1 MSKTIDKTKPSEE
14 KKSLNNTQ
22 PSKKKSV
29 SPATR
34 VGMMPLPGQKNKDSF
49 AEEQVKVGD

>member
-14 KKSLNNTQ
+14 KKSLNNIQ
-22 PSKKKSV
+22 PSKKTSV